1 MKKTHDYIHY
11 YRGYWSEGGKCR
23 IRIYREDGQPP
34 MVICSQ
40 PPDND
45 NTSVTN
51 MAEYLAAEVMEE
63 HKLPTPLV
71 WIEHYPEHMGKIG
84 EYSLVR
90 FSSWE
95 STEVCLGSVWGCPGG
110 RRCAVKSSMS
120 RPRLPA
126 EEYGEILGYPRYVVC
141 QGRSIATGPTSSVD
155 RRKARPVA
163 LRSLNAVKMNGTV
176 LCHHCASSSRPST
189 TVDTRQ

>member
-1 MKKTHDYIHY
+1 MNMTHDYIHH
-11 YRGYWSEGGKCR
+11 YRGYWSDGGKCR

-34 MVICSQ
+34 VVICSQ
-40 PPDND
+40 PPVND

-71 WIEHYPEHMGKIG
+71 WIEHYPEHKGEIG

-95 STEVCLGSVWGCPGG
+95 PKEVCLGGVWRYRMGSPKWSHLPSD
-110 RRCAVKSSMS
+110 AVDD
-120 RPRLPA
+120 LL
-126 EEYGEILGYPRYVVC
+126 E
-141 QGRSIATGPTSSVD
+141 
-155 RRKARPVA
+155 
-163 LRSLNAVKMNGTV
+163 V
-176 LCHHCASSSRPST
+176 LQEAS
-189 TVDTRQ
+189 